1 MKRHFLLVLLSFSV
15 FLISFCETA
24 IAQSNEKSEA
34 DSLTDAKFEASSAW
48 DEFENTFRLF
58 YAYLDRRDVD
68 VEQWFSVTKSSAL
81 RSQTAAD
88 FRDIIRRATY
98 LFTDPH
104 IIVGPLEPD
113 SFNVFPSA
121 SDLIVHK
128 EEDGFV
134 IQHVRLG
141 SPAAELGIR
150 PNWKVLTIDGLSPK
164 SVLSNIMKGLPFSL
178 SQEQESYL
186 ITLAL
191 NGRRTGERE
200 LELQEGPTRSH
211 RLTLRSPRAFAADL
225 QSEPALTTEFIDN
238 LAVIKINNSLGNN
251 DLISLFDNAIKNAWD
266 KDGVILDLRN
276 TPSGGNTEVGRSL
289 IGHFISEERPY
300 QIHEIPSLEREFSV
314 PRKFIELVQPRA
326 PYISPDKVVVL
337 SGPWTGSMGEGITIG
352 LNGAADVTVIASDMG
367 DLLGGLSNRYLERSD
382 LKLDLGTEYLT
393 HIDGTP
399 REDFVADISPDR
411 VDVGQSGQDIGLA
424 LAIKELK
431 SR

>member
-1 MKRHFLLVLLSFSV
+1 MKRHFLLLLLSLS
-15 FLISFCETA
+15 LLLTSFYELA
-24 IAQSNEKSEA
+24 NAQSHKN
-34 DSLTDAKFEASSAW
+34 DQVVSLTDAKFEASSAW

-68 VEQWFSVTKSSAL
+68 VEEWFSFTKSSAL

-121 SDLIVHK
+121 SDLIVRK
-128 EEDGFV
+128 QDDEFI
-134 IQHVRLG
+134 IQHVRLV
-141 SPAAELGIR
+141 SPAAKAGIR
-150 PNWKVLTIDGLSPK
+150 PNWKVVKIDGLPPK

-186 ITLAL
+186 ITLAV
-191 NGRRTGERE
+191 NGLRAGERE
-200 LELQEGPTRSH
+200 LELQGPVKSH
-211 RLTLRSPRAFAADL
+211 RLNLRSPREFAVER
-225 QSEPALTTEFIDN
+225 QSEPALATEFVDN
-238 LAVIKINNSLGNN
+238 LAIIRVNNSLGNN
-251 DLISLFDNAIKNAWD
+251 NLINLFDKAIEKVRG
-266 KDGVILDLRN
+266 KEGIILDLRN

-300 QIHEIPSLEREFSV
+300 QIHEVPSLEREFSV
-314 PRKFIELVQPRA
+314 PRKFIELVQPRT
-326 PYISPDKVVVL
+326 PYVSPDKVVVL

-352 LNGAADVTVIASDMG
+352 LDGAAGMTVIASDMG
-367 DLLGGLSNRYLERSD
+367 DLLGGLSNRYLEDSD
-382 LKLDLGTEYLT
+382 MRLDLGTELLS

-399 REDFVADISPDR
+399 REDFIAGISPKR
-411 VDVGQSGQDIGLA
+411 VDVGLDGQDIGLA
-424 LAIKELK
+424 LAIEELK